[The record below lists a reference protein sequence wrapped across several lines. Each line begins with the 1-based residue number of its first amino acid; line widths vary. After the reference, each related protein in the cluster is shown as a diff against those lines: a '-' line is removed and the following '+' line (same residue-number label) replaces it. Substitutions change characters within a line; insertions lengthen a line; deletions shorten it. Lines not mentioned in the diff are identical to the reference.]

1 MKITK
6 PIVIGIAIVA
16 VLTGTGVAAAYSDV
30 QLIPAGPRET
40 RQWAEPPVKEE
51 PAIEAVSET
60 ENSDTSFT
68 ASPENDTPLVSSPI
82 INDTPKQ
89 TQVSEETP
97 NEPAPEVEADPTPE
111 PLPEPD
117 TNITNVENTNNV
129 LGNDT
134 AGNVSHNK
142 VLE

>member
-6 PIVIGIAIVA
+6 HIAIGIAVVA

-30 QLIPAGPRET
+30 QVIPAGPRVT
-40 RQWAEPPVKEE
+40 RDWAEPPVKEE
-51 PAIEAVSET
+51 PAIEAVSEP
-60 ENSDTSFT
+60 ENSDTSLT
-68 ASPENDTPLVSSPI
+68 ASPENDTPVVSSPI

-89 TQVSEETP
+89 TQVSEETQ
-97 NEPAPEVEADPTPE
+97 NEPAPEADPTPE

-134 AGNVSHNK
+134 AGNVSHN
-142 VLE
+142 